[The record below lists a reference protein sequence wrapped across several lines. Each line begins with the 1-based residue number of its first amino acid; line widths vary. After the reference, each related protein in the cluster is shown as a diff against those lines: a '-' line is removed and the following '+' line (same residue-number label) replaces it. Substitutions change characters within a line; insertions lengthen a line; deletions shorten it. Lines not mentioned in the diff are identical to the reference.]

1 MSEDLA
7 VRIRHRLRFVESR
20 HDRQLFVETLELLE
34 GADFVPKVPHPDG
47 SGDPVYGTGV
57 TGSEVWTPEA
67 VITWLADREVK
78 LVPWQVQKLN
88 RL

>member
-1 MSEDLA
+1 MSEGLA

-20 HDRQLFVETLELLE
+20 HDRQLFVECLETLE
-34 GADFVPKVPHPDG
+34 GAGFVPKVPHPDG
-47 SGDPVYGTGV
+47 TGDPGYV
-57 TGSEVWTPEA
+57 TMATSSDVWTPEA

-78 LVPWQVQKLN
+78 LVPWQVQKLS